1 MNRRAFS
8 LAELLVVIG
17 VLLLLAGLL
26 FPVFQSAREGGRR
39 SRCLTQMHQLGQ
51 STLAYVADFGET
63 YPMAAYVQ
71 ASTSPCLFTLYHAL
85 VPYIKDK
92 QIVVC
97 PSDGR
102 PVNVAQVFAPYF
114 GLCPAMGFA
123 ETSYMANWCLFEV
136 GVLPPWLS
144 QPHQVI
150 SASTLEYPAQT
161 VAFFDAVMTGPP
173 GLTPYVQGRHLEI
186 AVANFAD
193 GHSRAL
199 RTRQTTRGG
208 SAWRWRARAT
218 LLLAGS
224 GTLLS
229 RRWGVS
235 WDSVRYRESAP
246 GWTVVLAMSGAPAH
260 KRLVYARDMRGT
272 VASMRAEEISQPR
285 CVLR

>member
-17 VLLLLAGLL
+17 IVLLLAGLL
-26 FPVFQSAREGGRR
+26 FPVFQSAREGSRR
-39 SRCLTQMHQLGQ
+39 ARCLTQMHQLGQ
-51 STLAYVADFGET
+51 STLAYLADFGET

-71 ASTSPCLFTLYHAL
+71 GSMPTCLFTLYHAL

-92 QIVVC
+92 QVVTC
-97 PSDGR
+97 PTDGC
-102 PVNVAQVFAPYF
+102 PVNVARVFASYF
-114 GLCPAMGFA
+114 ALCPAMEFT

-136 GVLPPWLS
+136 GQLPPWLP

-150 SASTLEYPAQT
+150 SASILEYPAQT

-199 RTRQTTRGG
+199 HTRRTKVLIPRGDSG
-208 SAWRWRARAT
+208 SAPLYCLLDVGPYYSGDGICRGRLLGIAGQRQGGQWCWRCPGRPRT
-218 LLLAGS
+218 
-224 GTLLS
+224 
-229 RRWGVS
+229 
-235 WDSVRYRESAP
+235 SA
-246 GWTVVLAMSGAPAH
+246 WHV
-260 KRLVYARDMRGT
+260 RGT
-272 VASMRAEEISQPR
+272 CETP
-285 CVLR
+285 